1 MKGKKLKPVLL
12 FILALTAGHL
22 ASSLIFGLALNKIV
36 ESLWHDGYE
45 PKAVALITVYA
56 IVIQIVF
63 CTVYTVINTRSVTFR
78 DEMKAEIRNKTPL
91 SDVFKKY
98 YLKNIVFE
106 IPVYVVFMIPY
117 TVFYSFSKVDLANS
131 FSFEKFYI
139 MELWAYITS
148 GNAVLGILISVAVTF
163 VILYAV
169 RFIVLLITR
178 KSLIENS
185 VTLQ

>member
-1 MKGKKLKPVLL
+1 
-12 FILALTAGHL
+12 
-22 ASSLIFGLALNKIV
+22 
-36 ESLWHDGYE
+36 
-45 PKAVALITVYA
+45 
-56 IVIQIVF
+56 
-63 CTVYTVINTRSVTFR
+63 
-78 DEMKAEIRNKTPL
+78 MKAEIKNKTPVF
-91 SDVFKKY
+91 DVFKKH
-98 YLKNIVFE
+98 YLKNAVFE
-106 IPVYVVFMIPY
+106 IPVYIVFLIPY
-117 TVFYSFSKVDLANS
+117 TLFYAFSSVDLANS

-169 RFIVLLITR
+169 RFIVLLIMR